1 VDVEPNLI
9 LQVPINVSGR
19 FKDHLE
25 GLGCLVC
32 FVPPKASIVLLF
44 VQSPQPEAIVASLVA
59 DEFAGR
65 MLHRVFPVHGRA
77 ASLSEVLEGVAA
89 SLEGVTL
96 RVQMWPKKRELEL
109 IELMDAEVAVDPK
122 AFTHVLFVVAAMGRY
137 YYALASAEEHHLG
150 NIPARHI
157 DDDALCRAMYKIKE
171 ATVRCNVPLQADWT
185 TLDLGASPGGWV
197 QYLAQHVGKVVAVD
211 PGEVAL
217 PAHGMAEVVH
227 IKRLSEDAMEE
238 IVQHGPY
245 QLLCSDMN
253 VHPEKAAG
261 IMATLAPH
269 LVPRGFLVLTLKFVM
284 KGKRNEE
291 KMQEQA
297 ISTLGTYFDHFE
309 IIWLF
314 SNQSGEKTLLAR
326 RKEDPGAKSM

>member
-1 VDVEPNLI
+1 
-9 LQVPINVSGR
+9 
-19 FKDHLE
+19 
-25 GLGCLVC
+25 
-32 FVPPKASIVLLF
+32 
-44 VQSPQPEAIVASLVA
+44 VASLVA

-122 AFTHVLFVVAAMGRY
+122 AFTHVLFVVAAMG
-137 YYALASAEEHHLG
+137 
-150 NIPARHI
+150 RHI